1 MIRKI
6 LNSYA
11 EKMNQF
17 VARSLPQQE
26 GCAEVGF
33 LGNGMES
40 RPNKIRLFLYST
52 ERESVPGNGIPIR
65 KGGTPVASGSQ
76 DLIMN
81 LNVVVA
87 AVFEESRY
95 AESLSF
101 FSEALRFI
109 QSCPAFLVDDV
120 RYTVE
125 IVSLGLQEMNNVWS
139 CMGSQTF
146 PSVMCKIRRLLI
158 NSGTVSKVAP
168 SSNGYQ
174 IQD

>member
-1 MIRKI
+1 
-6 LNSYA
+6 
-11 EKMNQF
+11 
-17 VARSLPQQE
+17 
-26 GCAEVGF
+26 
-33 LGNGMES
+33 
-40 RPNKIRLFLYST
+40 
-52 ERESVPGNGIPIR
+52 
-65 KGGTPVASGSQ
+65 
-76 DLIMN
+76 MN

-139 CMGSQTF
+139 CMGSQCF
-146 PSVMCKIRRLLI
+146 PAVMCKIRRLLI
-158 NSGTVSKVAP
+158 SSGNITKVKP
-168 SSNGYQ
+168 VNKGYQ
-174 IQD
+174 LKD